1 MDSNYLLNLFLVI
14 VPVLLCIVAKVSV
27 LSHWK
32 ALLAA
37 VGIVGN
43 LSYLVK
49 LRFLKMQL
57 IRYPE
62 AALAQQL
69 PASAVLYCFT
79 LPLAAILAYLYLN
92 KTFPGNK
99 LDQYTLAFS
108 NLLMGTCIA
117 IIFFAYTKSYPVFTF
132 ASLLLLLLFVEYK
145 GKIRFM
151 FRFYRTW
158 GLFLV
163 LYLLA
168 ALVQGAGSMT
178 YDTVRTLEFNI
189 AQVPFENY
197 FLLGVMLLALVFLFE
212 VFKGKRDV
220 A

>member
-1 MDSNYLLNLFLVI
+1 MDSNILLNLFLVI
-14 VPVLLCIVAKVSV
+14 VPVLLCVFAKIPV

-43 LSYLVK
+43 LSYLIK
-49 LRFLKMQL
+49 LGFLKMQL
-57 IRYPE
+57 VSYQE
-62 AALAQQL
+62 ATLAQQL
-69 PASAVLYCFT
+69 PVSAVIYCFT
-79 LPLAAILAYLYLN
+79 LPLAAILTYLYLN

-158 GLFLV
+158 ALFIV
-163 LYLLA
+163 FYLIP
-168 ALVQGAGSMT
+168 ALLQGSQRPV
-178 YDTVRTLEFNI
+178 YDTIRTLEFNI
-189 AQVPFENY
+189 AYLPFENY
-197 FLLGVMLLALVFLFE
+197 FLLGVMLLTLIFLFE
-212 VFKGKRDV
+212 AFKGKKDV